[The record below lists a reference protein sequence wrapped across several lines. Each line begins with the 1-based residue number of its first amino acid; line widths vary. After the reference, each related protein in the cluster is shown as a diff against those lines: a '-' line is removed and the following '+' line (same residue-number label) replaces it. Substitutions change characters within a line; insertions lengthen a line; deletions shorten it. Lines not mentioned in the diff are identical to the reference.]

1 LEAEYTIAQV
11 DPPPSFIGKSIIELN
26 LRKRYQVNI
35 IAVKEQAPE
44 RFVMVPSA
52 EFAIKES
59 DIMIILGKESDL
71 AKIRELK

>member
-1 LEAEYTIAQV
+1 
-11 DPPPSFIGKSIIELN
+11 
-26 LRKRYQVNI
+26 
-35 IAVKEQAPE
+35 
-44 RFVMVPSA
+44 MVPSA